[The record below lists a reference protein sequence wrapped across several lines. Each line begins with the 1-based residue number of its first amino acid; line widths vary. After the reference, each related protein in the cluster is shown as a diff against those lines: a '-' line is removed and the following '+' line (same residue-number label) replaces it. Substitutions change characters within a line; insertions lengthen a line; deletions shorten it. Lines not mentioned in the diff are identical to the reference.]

1 MGKEDFKIY
10 ICQPFCMFFREGQ
23 KEDLTCQGAR
33 VIVQLIECGRLNPNR
48 LPRNSK
54 NTDLWKQPDLILDT
68 NVCRRCSFKK
78 EDCDFK
84 SNDPPPDS
92 EPCGG
97 YILLRL
103 LREKGIISSLDLEEL
118 AFE

>member
-1 MGKEDFKIY
+1 
-10 ICQPFCMFFREGQ
+10 MFFREGQ

-33 VIVQLIECGRLNPNR
+33 VIEQFLKGGQLNHYR
-48 LPRNSK
+48 LPRNGK
-54 NTDLWKQPDLILDT
+54 NPGLWKEPDPVLET
-68 NVCRRCSFKK
+68 NVCRWCSFRK

-84 SNDPPPDS
+84 SNDPPPDA

-103 LREKGIISSLDLEEL
+103 LREKGIVSSRDLKEL
-118 AFE
+118 VFE